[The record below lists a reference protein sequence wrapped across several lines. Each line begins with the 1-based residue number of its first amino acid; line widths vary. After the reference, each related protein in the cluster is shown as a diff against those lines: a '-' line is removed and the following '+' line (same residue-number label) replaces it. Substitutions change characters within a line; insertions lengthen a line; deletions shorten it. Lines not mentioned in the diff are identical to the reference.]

1 MEGLR
6 PAFAGRIGLSA
17 SSGGTLEKAD
27 VLGPGRAGHRAVGAE
42 GGWGGTNFL
51 HNPWPLKMQSECHGR
66 TPDRASETV
75 RGSDV
80 GGQKRSFRLRND
92 VVECDAADDRET
104 GEHAQV
110 AVHAEVPAEHGLVA
124 VAEVRD
130 VLRRRIRVDLV
141 AADSA

>member
-6 PAFAGRIGLSA
+6 PAFAGRIGLLA

-66 TPDRASETV
+66 TPRTDPQNRYASPMLAARSDRFDSET
-75 RGSDV
+75 
-80 GGQKRSFRLRND
+80 
-92 VVECDAADDRET
+92 T
-104 GEHAQV
+104 
-110 AVHAEVPAEHGLVA
+110 
-124 VAEVRD
+124 
-130 VLRRRIRVDLV
+130 
-141 AADSA
+141 